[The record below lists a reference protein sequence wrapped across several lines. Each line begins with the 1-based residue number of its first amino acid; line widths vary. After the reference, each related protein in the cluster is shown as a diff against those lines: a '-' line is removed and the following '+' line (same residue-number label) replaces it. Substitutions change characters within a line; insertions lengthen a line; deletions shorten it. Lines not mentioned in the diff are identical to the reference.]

1 MARKEF
7 SKIFVSCFWYAS
19 IKLVVNDKKKNNLIL
34 IELKNSMKKMIKI
47 AFVAAFAAIA
57 GYGIYAN
64 QRADAM
70 SDLVLANVEALA
82 RGEISNPGC
91 DPSWDKECCVC
102 FGVHHTYARANGSN
116 NCTTR
121 RNCTHY

>member
-34 IELKNSMKKMIKI
+34 IELKNSMKKIVKI

-57 GYGIYAN
+57 GYGVYAN
-64 QRADAM
+64 QKADAM
-70 SDLVLANVEALA
+70 SDLALANVEALA
-82 RGEISNPGC
+82 SGESSRPC
-91 DPSWDKECCVC
+91 EEVC
-102 FGVHHTYARANGSN
+102 YPCSGWQCTRILNG
-116 NCTTR
+116 TTSVCYQYR
-121 RNCTHY
+121 KN